1 MRITTAKLTQISIR
15 KPTRPKTAYN
25 ISSDDWLGFLG
36 GETAVLCSVGVE
48 TVLKLVKV
56 ESVVNVTIKIG
67 TGEGVLEVS
76 ELCSCV
82 VIATIRDRVVIDE
95 LLCTED
101 KLGCTSTL
109 RVGLAVEYELATKS
123 VGDSVGTSIN
133 VAHLVFE
140 FRDIPP
146 QVKSR

>member
-36 GETAVLCSVGVE
+36 GVTVVLCSVW
-48 TVLKLVKV
+48 VLKLVKV
-56 ESVVNVTIKIG
+56 KSVVTIKVG
-67 TGEGVLEVS
+67 TGEGVLEAA

-82 VIATIRDRVVIDE
+82 VVATIRDGVVIDE
-95 LLCTED
+95 LLYTED

-109 RVGLAVEYELATKS
+109 RVGLAVEYELAIKS
-123 VGDSVGTSIN
+123 VGDSVGISIN

-140 FRDIPP
+140 FRNILG
-146 QVKSR
+146 QVKLR

>member
-36 GETAVLCSVGVE
+36 GVTVVLCSVW
-48 TVLKLVKV
+48 VLKLVKV
-56 ESVVNVTIKIG
+56 ESVVTIKVG
-67 TGEGVLEVS
+67 TGEGVLEAA

-82 VIATIRDRVVIDE
+82 VVATIRDGVVIDE
-95 LLCTED
+95 LLYTED

-109 RVGLAVEYELATKS
+109 RVGLAVEYELAIKS

-140 FRDIPP
+140 FRNILG

>member
-36 GETAVLCSVGVE
+36 GETAVLCSVGVD

-56 ESVVNVTIKIG
+56 ESVVTIKVG
-67 TGEGVLEVS
+67 TGEGVLEAS

-82 VIATIRDRVVIDE
+82 VVATIRGRVVVDE

-123 VGDSVGTSIN
+123 VGDSVGISIN

-140 FRDIPP
+140 F
-146 QVKSR
+146 

>member
-15 KPTRPKTAYN
+15 KPTRPKTEYN

-36 GETAVLCSVGVE
+36 GVTVVLCSVGVE

-56 ESVVNVTIKIG
+56 ESVVTIKVG
-67 TGEGVLEVS
+67 TGEGVLEAA

-82 VIATIRDRVVIDE
+82 VVATIRDGVVIDE
-95 LLCTED
+95 LLYTED

-109 RVGLAVEYELATKS
+109 RVGLAVEYEVVTKS
-123 VGDSVGTSIN
+123 VGDSVGISIN

-140 FRDIPP
+140 FRNIPG
-146 QVKSR
+146 QGKLR

>member
-1 MRITTAKLTQISIR
+1 M
-15 KPTRPKTAYN
+15 
-25 ISSDDWLGFLG
+25 
-36 GETAVLCSVGVE
+36 
-48 TVLKLVKV
+48 LKFVKV
-56 ESVVNVTIKIG
+56 ESVVTIKVG
-67 TGEGVLEVS
+67 TGEGVLEAA

-82 VIATIRDRVVIDE
+82 VVATIRDGVVIDE
-95 LLCTED
+95 LLYTED

-109 RVGLAVEYELATKS
+109 RVGLAVEYEVVTKS

-140 FRDIPP
+140 FRNILG